1 MTIRF
6 DDKVVLVTGAST
18 GIGAAVA
25 KGFAKSGAKVAINY
39 GSSHAEAKEVLAEI
53 VGQSG
58 EAELFPADLRDTAAV
73 KKMVEDV
80 VAKFGRIDVLVCNA
94 GGLVDRVGLEAMSD
108 EFYDSV
114 MDLNV
119 RSVVS
124 TCSAAIPHLSKSKG
138 NVIITG
144 SVATKVGGGAGA
156 SLYAASKAAAQ
167 NLIKT
172 YGKEYAAEGIRF
184 NSVSPGTIY
193 TLFHEKHTSP
203 EVLKNIAASIPMK
216 RLGTP
221 EDCVGAYLFLASNE
235 LAGYI
240 TGQAVEVNGGQLM
253 P

>member
-1 MTIRF
+1 MTINF
-6 DDKVVLVTGAST
+6 DNKVVLVTGAST

-25 KGFAKSGAKVAINY
+25 KGFAECGATVAINY
-39 GSSHAEAKEVLAEI
+39 GSSHAEANEVLADI
-53 VGQSG
+53 SAKAGK
-58 EAELFPADLRDTAAV
+58 AELFPADLRDSVAV
-73 KKMVEDV
+73 RKMVADV
-80 VAKFGRIDVLVCNA
+80 IAKFGRIDVLVCNA
-94 GGLVDRVGLEAMSD
+94 GGLVDRVGLDAMTD
-108 EFYDSV
+108 EFYESV

-124 TCSAAIPHLSKSKG
+124 TCSAALPHLKESRG

-144 SVATKVGGGAGA
+144 SVASKVGGGAGA
-156 SLYAASKAAAQ
+156 SLYAASKAAVQ
-167 NLIKT
+167 NLLKT
-172 YGKEYAAEGIRF
+172 YAKEHAGDGIRF

-193 TLFHEKHTSP
+193 TLFHKKHTSP
-203 EVLKNIAASIPMK
+203 QVLENITASIPMK

-221 EDCVGAYLFLASNE
+221 EDCVGAYLFLASDE

>member
-6 DDKVVLVTGAST
+6 DGKVVLVTGAST

-25 KGFAKSGAKVAINY
+25 KGFAAGGAKVAINY
-39 GSSHAEAKEVLAEI
+39 GSSHAEAEAVRADI
-53 VGQSG
+53 VGNSG
-58 EAELFPADLRDTAAV
+58 VAELFQADLSKTSAV
-73 KKMVEDV
+73 KQMVEDV
-80 VAKFGRIDVLVCNA
+80 IAKFGRIDVLVCNA
-94 GGLVDRVGLEAMSD
+94 GGLVDRVDLGDMTD

-124 TCSAAIPHLSKSKG
+124 TCSAALPHLIKSKG

-144 SVATKVGGGAGA
+144 SVASKTGGGKGA
-156 SLYAASKAAAQ
+156 SLYAASKAAVQ
-167 NLIKT
+167 NLVKT
-172 YGKEYAAEGIRF
+172 YAKEHAADGIRF

-193 TLFHEKHTSP
+193 TLFHQKHTSP
-203 EVLKNIAASIPMK
+203 EVLENITASIPMK

-221 EDCVGAYLFLASNE
+221 EDCVGAYLFLASDE
-235 LAGYI
+235 LSGYI
-240 TGQAVEVNGGQLM
+240 TGQAIEVNGGQLM